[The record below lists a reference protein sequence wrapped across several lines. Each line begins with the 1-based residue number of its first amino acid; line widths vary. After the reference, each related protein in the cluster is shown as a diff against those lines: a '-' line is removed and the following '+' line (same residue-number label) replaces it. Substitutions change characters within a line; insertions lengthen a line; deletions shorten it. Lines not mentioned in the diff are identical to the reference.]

1 MRIPMKRIAVLV
13 FLTIFLMSMIP
24 MSFGGEPNATR
35 QKTAV
40 SSKQL
45 SNLVRQLDGLAA
57 ESKLDELLAAAQEI
71 FKGDEIM
78 DRRMA
83 YRVSF
88 SLFRGFLTYDRLADL
103 VPALQEVV
111 QKDPADPNAYKIL
124 GQVHRLRGD
133 ITKGIEMYEKVV
145 ELSPEDYTAYQQL
158 GIFYSSHGLHEKA
171 ISAYK
176 KALSTESSNE
186 KVPLGHRTYMQLAD
200 VYIATGQRDK
210 VISMY
215 KEKLDIWPDDE
226 ELYIQLAAVYN
237 QLGMEEDARIY
248 ALELRIRAGDSAYLH
263 TLLGNFHAAIGQQD
277 EAIKDYEEAV
287 ELVPGRRYLETLKQA
302 YEQAGKSEL
311 AAQVQKRIKPPP
323 LKTAGTGSIRGTVTD
338 MDSPIIRK
346 PLVNAHVRVERN
358 IGQIRHEAT
367 TDEAG
372 DYEIV
377 GLSPGE
383 YIVSVSKMGLRTS
396 VNYITI
402 TPGGETYHNAN
413 MSKKRPEPWAYRASV
428 FGDTWADDFAV
439 LQIDSQGGMSIEG
452 KTMPTLDDWQE
463 FLVVNGLRI
472 KTLIIKADEDAEL
485 GVVIGAMRRAKRVEA
500 ILFRGGQM
508 WFRIS
513 AHRKE
518 PAPIIEVNLRPG
530 QVTRMKGSIMIRLSG
545 PGMQEDKQLA
555 YRFPSSGSSI
565 MQITN
570 PQNSE
575 RFGAMELN
583 DEAVDMT
590 ELPDRLQN
598 VPAKWKGALIIQSG
612 PGVRYEQIYQ
622 IAEIA
627 KQTGIEYIG
636 VGLAGLVSPA
646 KRKIVA
652 TTAIPVRSKTERS
665 PAADKYNAGAALVPS
680 NAREISLE
688 ERRINAPKAIPLFK
702 EVIEE
707 FPDTDY
713 ADLSY
718 VQLGLC
724 YEYLEQWE
732 EAEKAYGELIARYT
746 DQNANAIPPSSQNV
760 VQAVRFARNRKPK
773 ITAYRLSIKAKQ

>member
-1 MRIPMKRIAVLV
+1 MKRIAVLF
-13 FLTIFLMSMIP
+13 FLIIFSMSMIP
-24 MSFGGEPNATR
+24 MSFGDESNTTR

-40 SSKQL
+40 YSGQL
-45 SNLVRQLDGLAA
+45 NELVRQLDGLAM
-57 ESKLDELLAAAQEI
+57 EGKLDELLAAAQEVL
-71 FKGDEIM
+71 KGDEIM

-88 SLFRGFLTYDRLADL
+88 SLFRGFITYDRVADL
-103 VPALQEVV
+103 TPALQEVA
-111 QKDPADPNAYKIL
+111 QKDPADPNAYKML

-133 ITKGIEMYEKVV
+133 IAKGIEMYEKVV

-158 GIFYSSHGLHEKA
+158 GIFYSSHGLYEKA

-200 VYIATGQRDK
+200 VYIATGQQDK

-226 ELYIQLAAVYN
+226 ESYTQLAAVYN

-248 ALELRIRAGDSAYLH
+248 ALELRERAGDSAYLH
-263 TLLGNFHAAIGQQD
+263 TLSGNFHAAIGQQD
-277 EAIKDYEEAV
+277 EAIKDYEKAV
-287 ELVPGRRYLETLKQA
+287 ELAPSRNYLEALKQA

-311 AAQVQKRIKPPP
+311 AAQVQERIKPSPSKP
-323 LKTAGTGSIRGTVTD
+323 AGTGSVRGTVTD
-338 MDSPIIRK
+338 MDSLIIRK
-346 PLVNAHVRVERN
+346 PLVNALVRVERN
-358 IGQIRHEAT
+358 GQVLREAT

-377 GLSPGE
+377 GLFPGT
-383 YIVSVSKMGLRTS
+383 YIVSVSKTGLRTS

-413 MSKKRPEPWAYRASV
+413 MSKEKPEPRAYRAMV
-428 FGDTWADDFAV
+428 LGDTWADDFAV
-439 LQIDSQGGMSIEG
+439 LQIGSQGGMSIEG
-452 KTMPTLDDWQE
+452 KTMTTLDDWQE
-463 FLVVNGLRI
+463 FLTVNGLRI
-472 KTLIIKADEDAEL
+472 KTLIVKADEDAKL

-513 AHRKE
+513 ALREE
-518 PAPIIEVNLRPG
+518 PAPIIEVNLLPG
-530 QVTRMKGSIMIRLSG
+530 QVTRMGSSIMIRLSG
-545 PGMQEDKQLA
+545 PETQEGKQLA
-555 YRFPSSGSSI
+555 YKYPPSESSI
-565 MQITN
+565 MQIAN
-570 PQNSE
+570 PRNSE

-598 VPAKWKGALIIQSG
+598 VPAKWKGALIIQSE

-636 VGLAGLVSPA
+636 VGLAGLVSPT
-646 KRKIVA
+646 KRKITVP
-652 TTAIPVRSKTERS
+652 TAMPVRKKTVDS
-665 PAADKYNAGAALVPS
+665 PAANKYNAGAGLVPFDS
-680 NAREISLE
+680 DIALKRA
-688 ERRINAPKAIPLFK
+688 NAPKAIPIFK

-718 VQLGLC
+718 VHLGLC
-724 YEYLEQWE
+724 YEYLERWE
-732 EAEKAYGELIARYT
+732 DAEKAYGELIARYT
-746 DQNANAIPPSSQNV
+746 DQNGNAISPSSQNV
-760 VQAVRFARNRKPK
+760 VQAVRFARDRKSK
-773 ITAYRLSIKAKQ
+773 IAYRLH